1 MNIGALLQSG
11 IYLISTSLL
20 YPAMA
25 ILLITFLVTVA
36 GCGGLVAEWSAR
48 GRAGGAIASE
58 TSRVLEPLS
67 GLLRRPGATWS
78 DVDSFWR
85 DVRRAQWKRL
95 DYLRVFVR
103 LGPSMGLIG
112 TLVPMSTGLASLS
125 QGDMSRLS
133 SDLVVAFSTT
143 VVGLAVGVVSY
154 VLYTLRARW
163 TEADLDHLQSAIEAQ
178 AEQMLGANR
187 EARAE

>member
-1 MNIGALLQSG
+1 MNAGALLQSG
-11 IYLISTSLL
+11 IYLVSSSLL

-25 ILLITFLVTVA
+25 ILLVSFLAMVA
-36 GCGGLVAEWSAR
+36 GCGAFAAEWSAR
-48 GRAGGAIASE
+48 SGSGGMIAAE
-58 TSRVLEPLS
+58 RNRVLEPLRDVLS
-67 GLLRRPGATWS
+67 KPGASWT

-85 DVRRAQWKRL
+85 DIRRARWKRL
-95 DYLRVFVR
+95 DYLRIFVR

-143 VVGLAVGVVSY
+143 VVGLAVGTASY

-163 TEADLDHLQSAIEAQ
+163 VESDLDSLQAAVETEAGRA
-178 AEQMLGANR
+178 LGAG
-187 EARAE
+187 RAE

>member
-1 MNIGALLQSG
+1 MNVGALLQSG
-11 IYLISTSLL
+11 IYLISASLL

-25 ILLITFLVTVA
+25 ALLVSFLVTVA
-36 GCGGLVAEWSAR
+36 GCGGLAAEWAAR
-48 GRAGGAIASE
+48 SHPNREANTDDARVREALRDLLARPDASW
-58 TSRVLEPLS
+58 
-67 GLLRRPGATWS
+67 A

-85 DVRRAQWKRL
+85 EVRRERWRRL
-95 DYLRVFVR
+95 DYLRIFVR

-112 TLVPMSTGLASLS
+112 TLVPMSTGLASMS

-154 VLYTLRARW
+154 ILYTLRARW
-163 TEADLDHLQSAIEAQ
+163 VEADLDRLQ
-178 AEQMLGANR
+178 AEAERAAAESLGEGAG
-187 EARAE
+187 